1 MSKRETKLKRMKNK
15 SIRITK
21 EQVFIL
27 KQQHIV
33 TSIEKTSN
41 TTDGHAQHRA
51 APVNSSE
58 N

>member
-1 MSKRETKLKRMKNK
+1 M
-15 SIRITK
+15 RITK
-21 EQVFIL
+21 QQVFIL

-33 TSIEKTSN
+33 TSVKTTSN